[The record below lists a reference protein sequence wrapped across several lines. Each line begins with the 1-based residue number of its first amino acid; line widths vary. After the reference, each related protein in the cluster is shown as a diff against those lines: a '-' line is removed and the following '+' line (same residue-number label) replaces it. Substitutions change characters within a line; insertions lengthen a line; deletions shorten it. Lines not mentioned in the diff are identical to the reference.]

1 MIAVQMDKM
10 RSFKFGMRGI
20 SHIEKKLGNPIGKI
34 DFNNLSMEE
43 MAVVIQGGLV
53 HEDKEIGLK
62 TADEIMDIIDQNDNL
77 EEVMAA
83 MSEAMKEMRAKKS
96 TKK

>member
-1 MIAVQMDKM
+1 MVAVKMDKT
-10 RSFKFGMRGI
+10 RSFRFCMRGI
-20 SHIEKKLGNPIGKI
+20 SHIEKKLGKPIAKI

-62 TADEIMDIIDQNDNL
+62 TPDEIMDIIDQNDNL
-77 EEVMAA
+77 EEIMNA
-83 MSEAMKEMRAKKS
+83 MSEAMKEMRAKKQA
-96 TKK
+96 KN